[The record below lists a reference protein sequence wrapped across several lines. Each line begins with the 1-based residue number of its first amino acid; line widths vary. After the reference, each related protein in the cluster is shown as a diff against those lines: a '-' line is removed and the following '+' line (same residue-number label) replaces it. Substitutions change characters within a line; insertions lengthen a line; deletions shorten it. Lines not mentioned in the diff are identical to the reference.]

1 MSDFAFLSTPTRELP
16 WHKRAAL
23 SPRGWGLWLLL
34 MTLLAALLGA
44 LIWLAHEHGQQRAQ
58 RALARDTTDAAL
70 RDRKSVV

>member
-1 MSDFAFLSTPTRELP
+1 MSDFAFLSAPTRELP

-44 LIWLAHEHGQQRAQ
+44 MIWLAHG
-58 RALARDTTDAAL
+58 
-70 RDRKSVV
+70 